1 MSCGRTNGA
10 RPSWVGSVL
19 NWVQVLTFP
28 WVLIR
33 ISIVNRVAAGPSGAR
48 PEGAAGQ
55 VWDALAA
62 VAGVASRPAIRS
74 SANTT
79 AAATSEIARR
89 ARPDALPRW
98 FVTTPAIFG
107 RGRQANG
114 ASPTNTRSLL
124 QLCRDFR
131 RGGSSRTCRT
141 PRSPRAGHPRSVS
154 SSRAWLTPPIDGE
167 KIIAAGMRPAIEA
180 ASWSAPLGSS
190 KAVPVTSSQAV
201 RADSTSPGSKAI
213 GSILQISSSLVSQP
227 RSVAASADR
236 FAGRRRSSAP
246 GRRRRGGGGPPASR
260 RSRRQP

>member
-1 MSCGRTNGA
+1 MPLRAMIRLQGKVARSEDASPAATGSVIAGNWPLPVNLVLRTKMSCGRTNGA

-79 AAATSEIARR
+79 AAATREIARR

-124 QLCRDFR
+124 QLCRGFR
-131 RGGSSRTCRT
+131 RGGSSRTSRT
-141 PRSPRAGHPRSVS
+141 PRSPRGGHPRRCPP
-154 SSRAWLTPPIDGE
+154 RAHG
-167 KIIAAGMRPAIEA
+167 
-180 ASWSAPLGSS
+180 
-190 KAVPVTSSQAV
+190 
-201 RADSTSPGSKAI
+201 
-213 GSILQISSSLVSQP
+213 
-227 RSVAASADR
+227 
-236 FAGRRRSSAP
+236 
-246 GRRRRGGGGPPASR
+246 
-260 RSRRQP
+260 